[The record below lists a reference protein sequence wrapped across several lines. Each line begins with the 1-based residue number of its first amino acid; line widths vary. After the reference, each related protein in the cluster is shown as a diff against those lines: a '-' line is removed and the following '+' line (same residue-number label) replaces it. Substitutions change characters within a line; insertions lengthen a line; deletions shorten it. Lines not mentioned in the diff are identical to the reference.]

1 MPFEYYALYSGHR
14 ITLRGVYINQL
25 LFRTY
30 NDLLSL
36 GVRRLTIKRYL
47 LLDRKRK

>member
-14 ITLRGVYINQL
+14 ITPRGAYIDQL

-30 NDLLSL
+30 NGLLYL
-36 GVRRLTIKRYL
+36 GVKRLAIERHL
-47 LLDRKRK
+47 LLDRRRK